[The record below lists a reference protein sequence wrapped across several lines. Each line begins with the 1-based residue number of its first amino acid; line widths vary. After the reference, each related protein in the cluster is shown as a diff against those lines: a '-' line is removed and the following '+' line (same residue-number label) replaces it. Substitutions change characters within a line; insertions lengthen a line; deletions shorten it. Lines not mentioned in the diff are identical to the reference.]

1 MLTKHCSFRPRLLS
15 RRIFLRSQ
23 FEVWHN
29 LKAYLVILKEAHL
42 KNILNS
48 TLVLSALVITACAP
62 SASQLKKIVE
72 ENPDVVF
79 SAIEKHPDK
88 FIEVVNKAAQ
98 DAQKRAQEKAQEDE
112 TKSRDTEFANPL
124 KAEVEDGR
132 VIFGKADAPIT
143 IIEYSDFECPFC
155 SRGYNTV
162 KQVMAE
168 YKDQV
173 RVVFKHLPL
182 DFHPMAMPASQYFE
196 AIAKQGHD
204 KAEKFH
210 DLVFQNQN
218 DLKAKKE
225 AFLKDAAKKAGADM
239 AKLQKDLKDES
250 IMARINKDMEEA
262 RKFNITGTPGFIING
277 VSLRGAYPFPE
288 FKTIIDRHLK
298 K

>member
-1 MLTKHCSFRPRLLS
+1 MS
-15 RRIFLRSQ
+15 RRIFLRSD
-23 FEVWHN
+23 FELCHN
-29 LKAYLVILKEAHL
+29 LKALTHLIPLRRVVVKYILK
-42 KNILNS
+42 S
-48 TLVLSALVITACAP
+48 VLAISALATAACAP

-79 SAIEKHPDK
+79 AAIEKHPDK

-98 DAQKRAQEKAQEDE
+98 DAQKKAQERAQEEE
-112 TKSRDTEFANPL
+112 TKSRDAEFASPL
-124 KAEVEDGR
+124 KPEIEEGR

-143 IIEYSDFECPFC
+143 IVEYSDFECPFC

-162 KQVMAE
+162 KQVMDE

-173 RVVFKHLPL
+173 RIVFKHLPL
-182 DFHPMAMPASQYFE
+182 DFHPMAMPSAQYFE
-196 AIAKQGHD
+196 AIARQSHE

-210 DLVFQNQN
+210 DMIFQNQN
-218 DLKAKKE
+218 DLKSKKE
-225 AFLKDAAKKAGADM
+225 AFLKEAAKKVGANM
-239 AKLQKDLKDES
+239 ATLEKDLKDEA
-250 IMARINKDMEEA
+250 ITARIMKDMEEA

-288 FKTIIDRHLK
+288 FKSIIDKHLK